1 MIAHVRVHG
10 ELNEFTVQ
18 EDARN
23 GKTIEAI
30 PPVRVDCVD
39 RHDARVTSANAAQL
53 FVGAVD
59 PLDTDDMPRCATRQP
74 GARTQHCRDR
84 VCPGV
89 HEVPPTGDPLEP
101 ACVDA
106 CGVRTTRAAIRRG
119 WRRGRRVCAIFAD
132 GEQCG
137 AVRAVLGALGDAAVV
152 VAALGRDGAAAA
164 IGGGAAAGDGGLG
177 TAGRAGNEAR
187 GDAAEAGDAALAC
200 GAALGH
206 PGSWAKVAQR
216 GACRTGKI
224 GCGERRRGHEECQ
237 QQERKRRRP

>member
-1 MIAHVRVHG
+1 VGVH
-10 ELNEFTVQ
+10 
-18 EDARN
+18 
-23 GKTIEAI
+23 
-30 PPVRVDCVD
+30 CVD

-53 FVGAVD
+53 FVGTVD
-59 PLDTDDMPRCATRQP
+59 PLDADDMPRRAARQN
-74 GARTQHCRDR
+74 GAGTQDCRDR
-84 VCPGV
+84 VRPGV

-101 ACVDA
+101 VCVDA
-106 CGVRTTRAAIRRG
+106 CGVRTTRAVIRRG
-119 WRRGRRVCAIFAD
+119 WRRGRRVCAIAAD
-132 GEQCG
+132 GELCG

-152 VAALGRDGAAAA
+152 VAALGRDGAAAAA

-216 GACRTGKI
+216 GACWTGKI
-224 GCGERRRGHEECQ
+224 GCGERRRGREEC
-237 QQERKRRRP
+237 